1 MEIAKLSPWNWFK
14 KEQDQGVFEHNVP
27 VRRRSSG
34 LLAASHPLL
43 QIHDEIDQLFDQMVS
58 DFYGTGPL
66 YARGLTGGDQTGTAL
81 INPKLDILSDGE
93 HYQIT
98 VEAPGISADA
108 ISIELEDNV
117 LVIKAEYAEDKEDNQ
132 KHYFRKE
139 RYQGSFQRML
149 SLPDDADKDQV
160 EASMT
165 NGLLEIRIARRK
177 PLTTDVKRIPIR
189 H

>member
-14 KEQDQGVFEHNVP
+14 KEQDQEGIEHKVP
-27 VRRRSSG
+27 VRRPPPG
-34 LLAASHPLL
+34 LLATSHPLL

-58 DFYGTGPL
+58 DFYGTGPFQ
-66 YARGLTGGDQTGTAL
+66 ARKLTDRDQAGTAL
-81 INPKLDILSDGE
+81 TNPKIDILSDND

-117 LVIKAEYAEDKEDNQ
+117 LVIKADYAEDKEDNQ
-132 KHYFRKE
+132 KHYYRKE
-139 RYQGSFQRML
+139 RFLGSFQRML

-160 EASMT
+160 EASMN
-165 NGLLEIRIARRK
+165 NGLLEVRIARRK